1 MSPTRASSLALALGF
16 ALSLL
21 STAGPAHA
29 DLPSVLDG
37 LFPVDSSAFP
47 GQGAC
52 QPDGESGV
60 AYTPFGLMPPPCRI
74 DPLEFF
80 AGHPQFELVVGNVQT
95 NPIFG
100 PSAVP
105 EPGSLALVGAGL
117 LGLGWI
123 GRRRRR
129 A

>member
-1 MSPTRASSLALALGF
+1 MPATRASLLALLLALP
-16 ALSLL
+16 LL

-37 LFPVDSSAFP
+37 LFPATPGVFP

-52 QPDGESGV
+52 QPDGQTGV
-60 AYTPFGLMPPPCRI
+60 AETPFGLMPPPCQI
-74 DPLEFF
+74 DPTVHF
-80 AGHPQFELVVGNVQT
+80 AGNPQFAHIVSTILP
-95 NPIFG
+95 NPVFG

-105 EPGSLALVGAGL
+105 EPGSLALVASGL

-123 GRRRRR
+123 GRRRS
-129 A
+129 